1 MKTFPETTVKVRL
14 NGQIYW
20 LLQEGQFIHGRCISP
35 LEHCDDLGNVLPA
48 AAFKDSYAHLGKD
61 GLIRR
66 YRSVIGSADDLEL
79 VVQ

>member
-1 MKTFPETTVKVRL
+1 MKTLPETTVKVRL

-20 LLQEGQFIHGRCISP
+20 LLQEGQFSHGRSIAP
-35 LEHCDDLGNVLPA
+35 LEHCDALGNVLPA
-48 AAFKDSYAHLGKD
+48 AVFKDSYAHLSDD

-66 YRSVIGSADDLEL
+66 YLQVVGSADDLEL